1 MKIITFDDILQLDIS
16 PYECFE
22 WVSNAIKEKKEAL
35 LPAKISLKPEI
46 EGVFYN
52 TMPVILPSI
61 NYGGVKLVTRYPKR
75 NPSLDSE
82 ILLYDLKTGE
92 NVALMDGNWITTMRT
107 GAVAAH
113 SIRLL
118 ANPEFSVIGFIG
130 LGNTARAT
138 LKVLLSVFPEKHF
151 KVKLKK
157 YKNQHE
163 LFQQVFSKYPNIIFS
178 YYDTIEEVIKGSEV
192 VVSAATV
199 FEEDVCSDECF
210 DEGILLVPIHTRG
223 FTNCDLF
230 F

>member
-1 MKIITFDDILQLDIS
+1 
-16 PYECFE
+16 
-22 WVSNAIKEKKEAL
+22 
-35 LPAKISLKPEI
+35 
-46 EGVFYN
+46 
-52 TMPVILPSI
+52 MPVILPSI

-138 LKVLLSVFPEKHF
+138 LKVLLSVFRRNIL
-151 KVKLKK
+151 KL
-157 YKNQHE
+157 N
-163 LFQQVFSKYPNIIFS
+163 
-178 YYDTIEEVIKGSEV
+178 
-192 VVSAATV
+192 
-199 FEEDVCSDECF
+199 
-210 DEGILLVPIHTRG
+210 
-223 FTNCDLF
+223 
-230 F
+230 